1 MPPPQVF
8 KGAKQGRPTRGHPEN
23 ARYTTRKLTKQY
35 WGLYL
40 RSALLVNLLWKTVKS
55 QWWCVLPLSMVA
67 RLTPVLFLS
76 AATFLSFFLFSFR
89 LPIQRKFLTM
99 PPDLQSSSEATP
111 TTSLG
116 NSPDRMQTI
125 LYYTSW
131 WLDHAS
137 PKTWDLGEGSS
148 PFAHCIMGK
157 L

>member
-1 MPPPQVF
+1 M
-8 KGAKQGRPTRGHPEN
+8 
-23 ARYTTRKLTKQY
+23 
-35 WGLYL
+35 
-40 RSALLVNLLWKTVKS
+40 KS

-111 TTSLG
+111 ITSLS
-116 NSPDRMQTI
+116 NSKERMQTI

-148 PFAHCIMGK
+148 PFAHCTIGK
-157 L
+157 LSWGCGDLFCSFLHQNHTFKKFIFYYKSIFLDKFF